1 MINVSLLKEICET
14 PGVPGHEQK
23 VRELITR
30 ELKGIA
36 DSLTTDNMGNLVALK
51 KGKSDKKRVMAA
63 AHMDEIGFII
73 HHIEKRI
80 SALSSA
86 RRFRP

>member
-1 MINVSLLKEICET
+1 MINVALLKEICET

-36 DSLTTDNMGNLVALK
+36 DSITTDNMGNLIAV
-51 KGKSDKKRVMAA
+51 KKRK
-63 AHMDEIGFII
+63 EC
-73 HHIEKRI
+73 
-80 SALSSA
+80 SAKGNGCCPHGRNRLYHS
-86 RRFRP
+86 PY